1 MKNLKLSLK
10 LIGGF
15 GAVALITLI
24 VGFIGWIGV
33 SNSAATSRKLNH
45 SAKLSQTVLQAGS
58 GSFELG
64 QKGRTISKK

>member
-1 MKNLKLSLK
+1 MILQGKIRIERIKKKELKMKNMKLSMK

-33 SNSAATSRKLNH
+33 SNSVDDLP
-45 SAKLSQTVLQAGS
+45 
-58 GSFELG
+58 E
-64 QKGRTISKK
+64 IE